1 MLQVRPDPP
10 VSDFDTD
17 PGPLAK
23 RPDMTSVARAYP
35 AASMVGRTLLLAG
48 IGLFLAGIFSPI
60 FTLEKFFLVSNT
72 VSVVGACAQLFQ
84 EGHYALFVIVAGFS
98 VVLPILKFVLLW
110 MFWFSTDEHRQ
121 RVNGFVHW
129 VALYGKWSML
139 DVFVVAT
146 LLVTVKL
153 GAIASVHVHPG
164 LYAFA
169 ASVIVTMV
177 ATAHAMGIAR
187 RFDRDTVPYGE

>member
-1 MLQVRPDPP
+1 MLQSRFDRPIF
-10 VSDFDTD
+10 DFNTD
-17 PGPLAK
+17 PDRVAK
-23 RPDMTSVARAYP
+23 RPAMTSMARAYP
-35 AASMVGRTLLLAG
+35 TAAVVGLCMLLAG
-48 IGLFLAGIFSPI
+48 VGLFLAGVLSPI
-60 FTLEKFFLVSNT
+60 FTLEKFFLVRNT
-72 VSVVGACAQLFQ
+72 VSIVDACAQLFQ
-84 EGHYALFVIVAGFS
+84 EGHYTLFVIVGGFS

-110 MFWFSTDEHRQ
+110 MFWFSTDRHRQ
-121 RVNGFVHW
+121 RVSGFVHW

-139 DVFVVAT
+139 DVFVVAI

-169 ASVIVTMV
+169 ASVVVTMV

-187 RFDRDTVPYGE
+187 RFDGESGADAE

>member
-1 MLQVRPDPP
+1 
-10 VSDFDTD
+10 
-17 PGPLAK
+17 
-23 RPDMTSVARAYP
+23 MTSVARAYP
-35 AASMVGRTLLLAG
+35 AASMVGRALLLAG

-60 FTLEKFFLVSNT
+60 FTLEKFFLVRNT
-72 VSVVGACAQLFQ
+72 VSIVGACAQLFR

-110 MFWFSTDEHRQ
+110 MFWFSTEQHRQ

-139 DVFVVAT
+139 DVFVVAI

-187 RFDRDTVPYGE
+187 RFDRETGPHGE